1 MTIADAIQRAAKR
14 IERHDAE
21 VLLCHIL
28 RKDAAYLIA
37 HATERLPLPQRLFF
51 FYLAL
56 KREHNT
62 PIAYIIH
69 EKEFFGLPFIVNHHT
84 LIPRPETE
92 LLVEKAIEA
101 IERQSS
107 DRSIYVDVGTGSGCI
122 PVSILHATKKK
133 IETHAI
139 DISQPA
145 LHVAQKNA
153 MRHRVSINFHHGN
166 LLIPMMPIFAHMSD
180 VALVVTANL
189 PYLTKEQVDSE
200 PSIQKEPKTALI
212 ADNGGLALYADLLEQ
227 LSTVSFSTLTC
238 FLEIDPS
245 QHERIV
251 QTITLVFPNAMTTV
265 HTDWKHAPRV
275 VEITVQKQTT

>member
-1 MTIADAIQRAAKR
+1 
-14 IERHDAE
+14 
-21 VLLCHIL
+21 
-28 RKDAAYLIA
+28 
-37 HATERLPLPQRLFF
+37 
-51 FYLAL
+51 
-56 KREHNT
+56 
-62 PIAYIIH
+62 
-69 EKEFFGLPFIVNHHT
+69 
-84 LIPRPETE
+84 
-92 LLVEKAIEA
+92 
-101 IERQSS
+101 
-107 DRSIYVDVGTGSGCI
+107 
-122 PVSILHATKKK
+122 
-133 IETHAI
+133 
-139 DISQPA
+139 
-145 LHVAQKNA
+145 
-153 MRHRVSINFHHGN
+153 
-166 LLIPMMPIFAHMSD
+166 MMPIFAHMSD